1 MTTFLPFNENIYI
14 GYNENEIINLVNDQR
29 NNDNNNVD
37 YDILEMCFT
46 VYVFTLCSLT
56 IAYIYLFF
64 IL

>member
-1 MTTFLPFNENIYI
+1 MAAFLPFNENIYI
-14 GYNENEIINLVNDQR
+14 GFNENEVMNLVNDQR
-29 NNDNNNVD
+29 NNDIQD

-56 IAYIYLFF
+56 AAYVYLFF

>member
-1 MTTFLPFNENIYI
+1 MAAFLPFNENIYI
-14 GYNENEIINLVNDQR
+14 GFHENEVINLVNDQR
-29 NNDNNNVD
+29 GNDMQD

-56 IAYIYLFF
+56 AAYIYLFF

>member
-1 MTTFLPFNENIYI
+1 MAAFLPFNENIYI
-14 GYNENEIINLVNDQR
+14 GFHENEVMNLVNDQR
-29 NNDNNNVD
+29 NNDNNVD

>member
-1 MTTFLPFNENIYI
+1 MAAFLPFNENIYI
-14 GYNENEIINLVNDQR
+14 GFHENEVMHLVNDQR
-29 NNDNNNVD
+29 GHDMQD

-56 IAYIYLFF
+56 AAYIYLFF

>member
-1 MTTFLPFNENIYI
+1 MAAFLPFNENIYI

-29 NNDNNNVD
+29 NNDIQD

-56 IAYIYLFF
+56 AAYVYLFF